1 MGPQLRSLSDAAA
14 RALGYCLLP
23 RVIALSF
30 LPLIIAG
37 GLAFGFMFFFW
48 ESAIDAVRA
57 TLEQWSVV
65 EALLAFLDRVGL
77 PQFRSVLAPLVLMA
91 MLVPAVMAVVLL
103 AVGLIM
109 TPVIVKLVAQRRFPT
124 LEARRGGSALVGVFA
139 AVGALLSALLMLVAS
154 LPFLF
159 IPPLVL
165 VLPPLIWGWLT
176 YKVFSYDVLAEH
188 ASAEERSALR
198 REHRLP
204 LLAIGVACGFL
215 GAAPGL
221 IFSFNAAAIFLAPF
235 LILVSVWLYTWVFC
249 FATAWFAHYA
259 LSALA
264 ARRGTAELVIE

>member
-1 MGPQLRSLSDAAA
+1 VGPQVRALTDAAT

-37 GLAFGFMFFFW
+37 GLAFAFMFFFW

-124 LEARRGGSALVGVFA
+124 LEARRGGSALVGVLA
-139 AVGALLSALLMLVAS
+139 AVGATLAALLMLVAS

-188 ASAEERSALR
+188 ASAEERVALR

-204 LLAIGVACGFL
+204 LLAIGVACGYL

-249 FATAWFAHYA
+249 FATAWYAHYA
-259 LSALA
+259 LAALA
-264 ARRGTAELVIE
+264 TRRGTAELVIE